1 MGCFSTR
8 TLDESENHIK
18 DNNKKKDINQNNN
31 QKQKNDIASDLNIS
45 EDLGDKKRKEEE
57 KKLFINIHI
66 IKKNL
71 EAKNVNSQEIKN
83 EMNKLFDILLKE
95 KKEDFNKDEMIEK
108 VLNIFIDYLKPIN
121 NQNIKNIKSVL
132 ISLYEK
138 AKSLKDFSQDIA
150 EFLDNIC
157 DYWKLKEEDEN
168 KIVDYLIK
176 KLGENKNIQNVKDEI
191 SNNFKKNNFI
201 INYEDFNQIIK
212 KNNINLDVL
221 ELEYLLY
228 KMKCGI
234 SLDEDLLLDSL
245 NIKVFLDFLEK
256 IGQNDNLNN
265 NSFEIGSYFLKD
277 SVLSNNVEKIGITF
291 KNP

>member
-57 KKLFINIHI
+57 KKLYKNIYI

-108 VLNIFIDYLKPIN
+108 VLNILIDYLKPITN
-121 NQNIKNIKSVL
+121 KNIKNIKSVL

-191 SNNFKKNNFI
+191 NNNFKKNNFMKI
-201 INYEDFNQIIK
+201 LIK
-212 KNNINLDVL
+212 
-221 ELEYLLY
+221 
-228 KMKCGI
+228 
-234 SLDEDLLLDSL
+234 
-245 NIKVFLDFLEK
+245 
-256 IGQNDNLNN
+256 
-265 NSFEIGSYFLKD
+265 
-277 SVLSNNVEKIGITF
+277 
-291 KNP
+291 

>member
-191 SNNFKKNNFI
+191 NINFKKNNFI

>member
-83 EMNKLFDILLKE
+83 EMNKLFDILLNE

-191 SNNFKKNNFI
+191 NINFKKNNFI

>member
-201 INYEDFNQIIK
+201 INYKDFNQIIK

>member
-31 QKQKNDIASDLNIS
+31 QKKKNDIASELNIS

-191 SNNFKKNNFI
+191 NNNFKKNNFI

>member
-191 SNNFKKNNFI
+191 NNNFKKNNFI